1 MLISVIAGFCIDF
14 IKNGSFSL
22 DNATRCSAERSQLQT
37 SFQTCAVAQ
46 IIIGPGLNCFL
57 IILNFYQ
64 ALNRQ
69 DLAWNTYLFS
79 VALYQIVA
87 IMFEVSVLGGLLS
100 NQGPSFTVLFGMLV
114 IFLTTEAMNNRA
126 RWKARASVAE
136 DEKMY
141 QEIWELVEKEE
152 KPCKTALNEFCS
164 SEFTC
169 NASDELLQDCSDIDI
184 LYSQAEFMN
193 DAFQSLVSGLVE
205 TSVDKSTPKHS
216 FAVLFPVKDIE
227 AISQNLISDAD
238 SSLVNRNI
246 NECHGSETATQD
258 RQPKN
263 TTHITDYNQGQIFRG
278 KTVTTHSEDLE
289 KSSQDELQSESPR
302 LPNQPSLSSD
312 SVVEIPSDQIEKRAP
327 GRSDTTRPHIHEM
340 NGSTSNQVQSN
351 QAKPA
356 LTHSLS
362 EYKSGIPPKT
372 APVLV
377 RRGPVKLPY
386 RAIAK
391 VRLDVYIL
399 HSMCS
404 TFELILPHV

>member
-1 MLISVIAGFCIDF
+1 
-14 IKNGSFSL
+14 
-22 DNATRCSAERSQLQT
+22 
-37 SFQTCAVAQ
+37 
-46 IIIGPGLNCFL
+46 
-57 IILNFYQ
+57 
-64 ALNRQ
+64 
-69 DLAWNTYLFS
+69 
-79 VALYQIVA
+79 
-87 IMFEVSVLGGLLS
+87 
-100 NQGPSFTVLFGMLV
+100 
-114 IFLTTEAMNNRA
+114 
-126 RWKARASVAE
+126 
-136 DEKMY
+136 
-141 QEIWELVEKEE
+141 
-152 KPCKTALNEFCS
+152 
-164 SEFTC
+164 
-169 NASDELLQDCSDIDI
+169 
-184 LYSQAEFMN
+184 
-193 DAFQSLVSGLVE
+193 
-205 TSVDKSTPKHS
+205 
-216 FAVLFPVKDIE
+216 
-227 AISQNLISDAD
+227 LISDAD
-238 SSLVNRNI
+238 CSLVNRNI

-263 TTHITDYNQGQIFRG
+263 TTHITDYNQGQSFRG

-399 HSMCS
+399 HSM
-404 TFELILPHV
+404 